1 MNKQGCIYIN
11 ITGNVAEC
19 SGIGLEAFI
28 KYSGLKIENIM
39 LLKSEDMGNAVAK
52 NFELLNGRQCVDR
65 FVKNRSYEYG
75 TLCFTDYSD
84 MKDIERIKDE
94 EISEL
99 LFIAHMFRPLHSPFI
114 EAIGN
119 SFIYISHDDD
129 FYCKLYWKEQEY
141 FIRDILENTIRNDI
155 SALLNIDLPVI
166 DNDIT
171 DQLVETTAN
180 GLFIDFSEAAVDGGM
195 IKIPIRI
202 IGGID
207 NYNDMRRVSE
217 NGIIKSL
224 LFNRSKNTWSFS
236 L

>member
-11 ITGNVAEC
+11 TVGRVAEC

-65 FVKNRSYEYG
+65 FIKNRSYEYG

-84 MKDIERIKDE
+84 MKDIERIEDN

-99 LFIAHMFRPLHSPFI
+99 LFIAHMFRPLNSPFI
-114 EAIGN
+114 DAIGN

-141 FIRDILENTIRNDI
+141 FIENILTNIIRNDV
-155 SALLNIDLPVI
+155 STLLNVDLPMI
-166 DNDIT
+166 DNEVT
-171 DQLVETTAN
+171 DQLVETTAH
-180 GLFIDFSEAAVDGGM
+180 GLFIDFSEAAVNEGM

-202 IGGID
+202 VGGAD
-207 NYNDMRRVSE
+207 NYNDMRRLSE

-224 LFNRSKNTWSFS
+224 LFNYSKNMWLFY
-236 L
+236 